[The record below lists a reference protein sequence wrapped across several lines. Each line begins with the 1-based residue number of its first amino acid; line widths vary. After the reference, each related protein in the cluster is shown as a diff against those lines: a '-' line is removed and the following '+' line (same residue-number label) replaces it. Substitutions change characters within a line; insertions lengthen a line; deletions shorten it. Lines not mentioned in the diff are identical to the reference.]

1 MRESFGAGM
10 RQRRERAQISLGAI
24 AEQTKIK
31 ASLLEAMERDDVSQW
46 PSGIFRRAFIRAY
59 AHAIGLDPDVVVRE
73 FLDRYPDPIEDIGP
87 ALAMAAGVDAASGER
102 RALHP
107 VSIPDRCSHRLP
119 VQSSRRRRA
128 ARFDRRRIRR
138 ADDRAASAR
147 VDRSA
152 RDLLAA
158 ADLCTELGKVSEVRE
173 AAPLLERA
181 AKILDA
187 VGLIVWLGNPQ
198 ATELTPALAHGY
210 SDKVLAQLPKV
221 KRDDDHATAA
231 AFRSA
236 QTSIVNGSHLTSGA
250 LVVPLMTP
258 GACAGVLA
266 IELRHD
272 TVRKRIGA
280 RDGHD
285 LRRAAGTIDR
295 NRAAGQDGRSQARVI
310 HPGSSAQPPDTSVRF
325 LTYRAACSRN
335 TRSQPPTA
343 VNADS
348 SSRSSVSMV
357 NGPRRGGWAPFC
369 SSQSGH
375 SSSHKITGPTNRAA
389 VQTVCRPFSRPATN
403 STTAMTSST

>member
-59 AHAIGLDPDVVVRE
+59 AHAIGLDPDVIVRE
-73 FLDRYPDPIEDIGP
+73 FLDRYPDPIEEIGP
-87 ALAMAAGVDAASGER
+87 ALAMAAGVEASPENERPATRFRYLIGAALDSLSQR
-102 RALHP
+102 RAGTMHP
-107 VSIPDRCSHRLP
+107 ARSAGGVAPDERVTST
-119 VQSSRRRRA
+119 
-128 ARFDRRRIRR
+128 
-138 ADDRAASAR
+138 R
-147 VDRSA
+147 VDQSA
-152 RDLLAA
+152 CDLLAA
-158 ADLCTELGKVSEVRE
+158 ADLCTALSQVSEVRA

-181 AKILDA
+181 ARILDA
-187 VGLIVWLGNPQ
+187 VGLIVWVGNPQ

-236 QTSIVNGSHLTSGA
+236 QASIVNGNHLTSGA

-272 TVRKRIGA
+272 TVRSESVRAMATIFAAQLA
-280 RDGHD
+280 R
-285 LRRAAGTIDR
+285 LIEAARPARAADR
-295 NRAAGQDGRSQARVI
+295 KLA
-310 HPGSSAQPPDTSVRF
+310 
-325 LTYRAACSRN
+325 
-335 TRSQPPTA
+335 
-343 VNADS
+343 
-348 SSRSSVSMV
+348 
-357 NGPRRGGWAPFC
+357 
-369 SSQSGH
+369 
-375 SSSHKITGPTNRAA
+375 
-389 VQTVCRPFSRPATN
+389 
-403 STTAMTSST
+403 